1 MTTNAD
7 EPQPR
12 PRRRAPAG
20 AAVLREDVT
29 EAIRAAVFEELAAVG
44 YARMSIEGI
53 ARRAGVG
60 KTAVYRRWRS
70 KLHLVLDLVS
80 AIAVQ
85 GLPAPDTGSLEGD
98 LRLLYEVTSRALRH
112 PVASQILPTSR
123 PRPPATP
130 TSPRHSG
137 RRCGRA
143 RTGRPG
149 RRHGGAGAGR
159 GPPGVDHALALDLI
173 SGPLLALGGHP
184 QPETPEGLPARPG
197 PRHDGGP
204 QGAVSGRGHAC
215 GWRRSQPCQAEVIM
229 SSTVWRAFQP
239 SSVAARSA
247 EATTLAGSP
256 GRRGRPW
263 AAGRGR

>member
-7 EPQPR
+7 EPQPQPR

-70 KLHLVLDLVS
+70 KLHLVLDIVS
-80 AIAVQ
+80 ALAVQ

-112 PVASQILPTSR
+112 PVASQVIPDLQAEAARNPDIAEAMWKTLREGQDGVASKILEAATERGELS
-123 PRPPATP
+123 PA
-130 TSPRHSG
+130 
-137 RRCGRA
+137 
-143 RTGRPG
+143 
-149 RRHGGAGAGR
+149 
-159 GPPGVDHALALDLI
+159 VDPDLALDLI
-173 SGPLLALGGHP
+173 SGPLYWRSVVIRSPKLPKGYLAALARA
-184 QPETPEGLPARPG
+184 TAEGLKA
-197 PRHDGGP
+197 
-204 QGAVSGRGHAC
+204 
-215 GWRRSQPCQAEVIM
+215 
-229 SSTVWRAFQP
+229 
-239 SSVAARSA
+239 
-247 EATTLAGSP
+247 L
-256 GRRGRPW
+256 
-263 AAGRGR
+263 

>member
-1 MTTNAD
+1 MTNAD
-7 EPQPR
+7 SAKPT

-29 EAIRAAVFEELAAVG
+29 EAIRSAVFEELAAVG

-112 PVASQILPTSR
+112 PVAGQIIPDLQAEAARNPEIAEAMQKALREGQYGVANGIVRSAAAR
-123 PRPPATP
+123 
-130 TSPRHSG
+130 G
-137 RRCGRA
+137 EVRA
-143 RTGRPG
+143 
-149 RRHGGAGAGR
+149 
-159 GPPGVDHALALDLI
+159 DLDEDLALDLI
-173 SGPLLALGGHP
+173 SGPLY
-184 QPETPEGLPARPG
+184 
-197 PRHDGGP
+197 
-204 QGAVSGRGHAC
+204 
-215 GWRRSQPCQAEVIM
+215 
-229 SSTVWRAFQP
+229 WRAVVVRTP
-239 SSVAARSA
+239 LPKGYLGKLASA
-247 EATTLAGSP
+247 T
-256 GRRGRPW
+256 
-263 AAGRGR
+263 AAGLRVL

>member
-7 EPQPR
+7 EPQPRPR

-80 AIAVQ
+80 ALAVQ
-85 GLPAPDTGSLEGD
+85 GLPAPDTGSLESD

-112 PVASQILPTSR
+112 PLASQIIPDLQ
-123 PRPPATP
+123 AEA
-130 TSPRHSG
+130 
-137 RRCGRA
+137 A
-143 RTGRPG
+143 RNPDIAEALQKALREGQDSVARGIVTAAVTRGDLRPG
-149 RRHGGAGAGR
+149 L
-159 GPPGVDHALALDLI
+159 DHTLALDLI
-173 SGPLLALGGHP
+173 SGPLYWRSVVIRTPKLPKGYLAAL
-184 QPETPEGLPARPG
+184 
-197 PRHDGGP
+197 
-204 QGAVSGRGHAC
+204 
-215 GWRRSQPCQAEVIM
+215 
-229 SSTVWRAFQP
+229 
-239 SSVAARSA
+239 ARS
-247 EATTLAGSP
+247 T
-256 GRRGRPW
+256 
-263 AAGRGR
+263 AAALKAL

>member
-70 KLHLVLDLVS
+70 KLHLVLDIVS
-80 AIAVQ
+80 ALAVQ
-85 GLPAPDTGSLEGD
+85 GLPAPDTGALESD

-112 PVASQILPTSR
+112 PVASQILPDLQAEAAR
-123 PRPPATP
+123 
-130 TSPRHSG
+130 SPEIAEAVKKALREGQEGVASQILVTAE
-137 RRCGRA
+137 RRGELR
-143 RTGRPG
+143 
-149 RRHGGAGAGR
+149 
-159 GPPGVDHALALDLI
+159 PGVDREMALDLI
-173 SGPLLALGGHP
+173 SGPLYWRSVVIRSPKLPKGYLATL
-184 QPETPEGLPARPG
+184 AR
-197 PRHDGGP
+197 
-204 QGAVSGRGHAC
+204 
-215 GWRRSQPCQAEVIM
+215 
-229 SSTVWRAFQP
+229 
-239 SSVAARSA
+239 
-247 EATTLAGSP
+247 ATTGALKAL
-256 GRRGRPW
+256 
-263 AAGRGR
+263 

>member
-1 MTTNAD
+1 MLGRMTTNAD

-112 PVASQILPTSR
+112 PVASQILPDLQAEAARNPDIAEALRKALREGQDGVARGVVTAAQQRGEVR
-123 PRPPATP
+123 PE
-130 TSPRHSG
+130 
-137 RRCGRA
+137 
-143 RTGRPG
+143 
-149 RRHGGAGAGR
+149 
-159 GPPGVDHALALDLI
+159 VDHALALDLI
-173 SGPLLALGGHP
+173 SGPLYWRSVVIRNPKLPKGY
-184 QPETPEGLPARPG
+184 LPAL
-197 PRHDGGP
+197 
-204 QGAVSGRGHAC
+204 
-215 GWRRSQPCQAEVIM
+215 
-229 SSTVWRAFQP
+229 
-239 SSVAARSA
+239 AR
-247 EATTLAGSP
+247 ATT
-256 GRRGRPW
+256 
-263 AAGRGR
+263 AALKAL

>member
-70 KLHLVLDLVS
+70 KLHLVLDIVS
-80 AIAVQ
+80 ALAVQ

-112 PVASQILPTSR
+112 PVASQIIPDLQAEAARNPDIAEAMRKTLREGQDGVASR
-123 PRPPATP
+123 ILAAATERGELGPA
-130 TSPRHSG
+130 
-137 RRCGRA
+137 
-143 RTGRPG
+143 
-149 RRHGGAGAGR
+149 
-159 GPPGVDHALALDLI
+159 VDTDLALDLI
-173 SGPLLALGGHP
+173 SGPLYWRSVVIRSPKLPKGYLASL
-184 QPETPEGLPARPG
+184 AR
-197 PRHDGGP
+197 
-204 QGAVSGRGHAC
+204 
-215 GWRRSQPCQAEVIM
+215 
-229 SSTVWRAFQP
+229 
-239 SSVAARSA
+239 
-247 EATTLAGSP
+247 AT
-256 GRRGRPW
+256 
-263 AAGRGR
+263 AAGLKAL

>member
-1 MTTNAD
+1 MTTDAAD

-12 PRRRAPAG
+12 PRRRRAPAG

-80 AIAVQ
+80 ALAVQ

-112 PVASQILPTSR
+112 PLASQIIPDLQAEAARNAEIAEALRKTLREGQDSVASSILAA
-123 PRPPATP
+123 ATERGEL
-130 TSPRHSG
+130 T
-137 RRCGRA
+137 
-143 RTGRPG
+143 
-149 RRHGGAGAGR
+149 AGL
-159 GPPGVDHALALDLI
+159 DTDLALDLI
-173 SGPLLALGGHP
+173 SGPLY
-184 QPETPEGLPARPG
+184 
-197 PRHDGGP
+197 
-204 QGAVSGRGHAC
+204 
-215 GWRRSQPCQAEVIM
+215 
-229 SSTVWRAFQP
+229 WRAVVIRSP
-239 SSVAARSA
+239 KLPKGHLVALAR
-247 EATTLAGSP
+247 AT
-256 GRRGRPW
+256 
-263 AAGRGR
+263 AAGLRAL